1 MAWLAQRAFA
11 VLVAVSLTLAVFL
24 ILPFMQA
31 IAEGDKQVMLIPVD
45 NFVPDRP
52 PPPPEPEEEPE
63 PEENEPEPP
72 KLAEESQPLDLS
84 QLELA
89 LNPGFGGSLTP
100 DFKIDLG
107 SRLTSDGEGG
117 VDEIFSLADLDQK
130 PRVIFQRPP
139 TYPQEL
145 RRAGEEGTVYVL
157 FTVNRQGRV
166 QNAKAQKTTNPKF
179 DTYAVDAVRQ
189 WKFEPGTRGGQKV
202 QFRMR
207 IPITFHPD

>member
-89 LNPGFGGSLTP
+89 LNPGFGA
-100 DFKIDLG
+100 
-107 SRLTSDGEGG
+107 R
-117 VDEIFSLADLDQK
+117 
-130 PRVIFQRPP
+130 
-139 TYPQEL
+139 
-145 RRAGEEGTVYVL
+145 
-157 FTVNRQGRV
+157 
-166 QNAKAQKTTNPKF
+166 
-179 DTYAVDAVRQ
+179 
-189 WKFEPGTRGGQKV
+189 
-202 QFRMR
+202 
-207 IPITFHPD
+207 